1 MADKKVTQLTAL
13 ASPNDEDL
21 LLLVDDPNGTP
32 VSKKIDVKTFVGN
45 IPSNTAI
52 SGSLTVSSNGTFS
65 GSNTVFS
72 SNVVVTGTLRPS
84 SFIVNANKVTINT
97 SISVGS
103 NNATTVLGAPVTD
116 RPHDGTIFWDANFLY
131 VAVSNTV
138 IKRAALST
146 FS

>member
-45 IPSNTAI
+45 IPANTSIA
-52 SGSLTVSSNGTFS
+52 GTLTVSSNGTFS

-72 SNVVVTGTLRPS
+72 SNVVVTGTMRPS
-84 SFIVNANKVTINT
+84 SLIVNANKLTINT
-97 SISVGS
+97 KITVAS
-103 NNATTVLGAPVTD
+103 NNATTVLGAPTSD
-116 RPHDGTIFWDANFLY
+116 RPHDGTFFWDANYIY

-138 IKRAALST
+138 IKRAELST

>member
-1 MADKKVTQLTAL
+1 MADKKVTQLTTL
-13 ASPNDEDL
+13 ATPNDEDL

-32 VSKKIDVKTFVGN
+32 VSKKITVKSMFGS

-52 SGSLTVSSNGTFS
+52 SGSLTVSSNATFS
-65 GSNTVFS
+65 GGNTVFS

>member
-21 LLLVDDPNGTP
+21 LLLIDDPNGTP

-45 IPSNTAI
+45 IPSNTSI
-52 SGSLTVSSNGTFS
+52 TGTMTVSGNGTFS

-72 SNVVVTGTLRPS
+72 SNVVVTGTMRPS
-84 SFIVNANKVTINT
+84 SFIVNANKLTINT
-97 SISVGS
+97 SITPST
-103 NNATTVLGAPVTD
+103 NNATTELGAPTSD
-116 RPHDGTIFWDANFLY
+116 RPHDGTFFWDADYIY

-146 FS
+146 FT

>member
-52 SGSLTVSSNGTFS
+52 AGSLTVSSNATFS

>member
-52 SGSLTVSSNGTFS
+52 RSLVAIQCSHLMLS
-65 GSNTVFS
+65 
-72 SNVVVTGTLRPS
+72 LL
-84 SFIVNANKVTINT
+84 ALCDHQ
-97 SISVGS
+97 
-103 NNATTVLGAPVTD
+103 VL
-116 RPHDGTIFWDANFLY
+116 
-131 VAVSNTV
+131 S
-138 IKRAALST
+138 
-146 FS
+146 

>member
-1 MADKKVTQLTAL
+1 MADKKVTQLIAL

-45 IPSNTAI
+45 IPSNTSI
-52 SGSLTVSSNGTFS
+52 TGTMTVSGNGTFS

-72 SNVVVTGTLRPS
+72 SNVVVTGTMRPS
-84 SFIVNANKVTINT
+84 SFIVNANKLTINT
-97 SISVGS
+97 SITPST
-103 NNATTVLGAPVTD
+103 NNATTELGAPTSD
-116 RPHDGTIFWDANFLY
+116 RPHDGTFFWDADYIY

-146 FS
+146 FT

>member
-52 SGSLTVSSNGTFS
+52 TGTITVSGNGTFS

-97 SISVGS
+97 SITPST
-103 NNATTVLGAPVTD
+103 NNATTELGAPTSD
-116 RPHDGTIFWDANFLY
+116 NPHDGTLFWDEDYIY

-138 IKRAALST
+138 IKRAALSV
-146 FS
+146 FA